1 MRFQPNDDQAT
12 FLSVIDQMA
21 EGEASA
27 WKTSPEWLR
36 FDWSP
41 SFDALM
47 EANGF
52 LDCAKEESLGLIAAT
67 AMVNRVARLPVAAEC
82 AASAILRPLFAPD
95 LPRPIAVVEDDARQ
109 PVRFLPVARSVLF
122 VADGGVRQA
131 VLNPNAMSPVE
142 SLFAYPM
149 GVLAAEGLEWLSVDV
164 DPQRVRDAWR
174 VAVAAE
180 IGGALKGG
188 LDSVLEHVRQRHQF
202 GRPIGSFQAIQHRM
216 ADLLVEVEQARSA
229 TWNLAAHLDAP
240 DRELHVAATKS
251 LVGRVARRV
260 AEEMIQL
267 HGGIGMTEEYDAAP
281 LARRLIAADARFGDS
296 DHHLERFIALSAA
309 DAAPDAGPDAAPDA
323 T

>member
-27 WKTSPEWLR
+27 WKTSPECLR

-131 VLNPNAMSPVE
+131 VLNPNAVSPVE

-202 GRPIGSFQAIQHRM
+202 GRPIGSFQAVQHRL
-216 ADLLVEVEQARSA
+216 ASA
-229 TWNLAAHLDAP
+229 AGKLEASYWLTLKAAQRLDP
-240 DRELHVAATKS
+240 
-251 LVGRVARRV
+251 
-260 AEEMIQL
+260 
-267 HGGIGMTEEYDAAP
+267 
-281 LARRLIAADARFGDS
+281 
-296 DHHLERFIALSAA
+296 A
-309 DAAPDAGPDAAPDA
+309 DAAVALGYIQEASTKIVYDLHQFMGAMGLTLEHPLHRWTYRARLLRSSLGGGAANMQA
-323 T
+323 VAERRWRAA